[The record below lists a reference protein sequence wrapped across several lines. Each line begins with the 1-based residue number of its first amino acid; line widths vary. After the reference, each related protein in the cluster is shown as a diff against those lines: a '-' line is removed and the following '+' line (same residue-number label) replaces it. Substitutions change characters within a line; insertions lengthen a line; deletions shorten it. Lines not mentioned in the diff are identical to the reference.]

1 MDKDQIYK
9 VLIQNFF
16 KEFMELFLPYL
27 AERIDYSSAEFLMQ
41 EMFTDLP
48 KGKRKKLDLV
58 VKIKFL
64 GEDEEKIIIIHIEVE
79 GKKQQ
84 GIARRMFKYF
94 AQLYL
99 RFEKDIIPIVIF
111 VDDHK
116 WKEDVDR
123 EYLISYDEQ
132 YLNFRY
138 KKIKLKDLNYKQ
150 FLNSKSPLAHAL
162 MVKMDFDKKERVRL
176 KAEVLR
182 LILTGQI
189 DEARQSILLNFVEE
203 CMVLKLFEEQ
213 TFKKLIDEKE
223 DYKEIKHMV
232 TIYEEKGIQKGIQ
245 QGAVHLLIQQIIQKF
260 GPISEE
266 IEKKIKSI
274 NKLDEL
280 DELGIALLD
289 IKSLEE
295 FVAKLDKIK

>member
-64 GEDEEKIIIIHIEVE
+64 GEDDEKIIIIHIEVE

-150 FLNSKSPLAHAL
+150 FLNSRNPLAHAL

-182 LILTGQI
+182 LIITGRI

-203 CMVLKLFEEQ
+203 CMVLKSLEEKS
-213 TFKKLIDEKE
+213 FKKLIDEKE

-232 TIYEEKGIQKGIQ
+232 TIYEEKGIQKG
-245 QGAVHLLIQQIIQKF
+245 AVHLLIQQIIQKF
-260 GPISEE
+260 GPVSEE

-295 FVAKLDKIK
+295 FVAKLDKVK